1 MVLSLPDNPATHHII
16 DEAALANAQ
25 LSGAGLDVFWQEPP
39 EPQDAL
45 FSHNVIATPHIGGV
59 TDISL
64 ADRKRRSA
72 PTVSA
77 LAARREFAPVM
88 G

>member
-1 MVLSLPDNPATHHII
+1 MVLSLPDNPATHHIV
-16 DEAALANAQ
+16 DESALANGQ

-45 FSHNVIATPHIGGV
+45 FSYNVIATPHIGGV

-64 ADRKRRSA
+64 DGNVAEVCENLRR
-72 PTVSA
+72 
-77 LAARREFAPVM
+77 LRDGEEILNRW
-88 G
+88 